1 MNILNI
7 WNTLQGFLFEKLVA
21 WKDEVICPNSHDWIM
36 IWPEICFPGCASSK
50 EPACKCRRH
59 ERLRLNPWVRKI
71 PSSRKWQL
79 TPVVLPGNPMDRGTW
94 WPTVHGV
101 ANSWTWLSDWARLD
115 SLTFLLSFPVWWRCL
130 CRALP
135 ASAPTKAEGE
145 VGVNAWGLQVE
156 GVLLQTQEAYRKL
169 HFLLIS
175 DGVLSLHQCSTTCPW
190 SSFAF

>member
-7 WNTLQGFLFEKLVA
+7 WNTLQGFLFEKIVA

-101 ANSWTWLSDWARLD
+101 ENSWTWLSTVGFTHLP
-115 SLTFLLSFPVWWRCL
+115 TEFPCL
-130 CRALP
+130 
-135 ASAPTKAEGE
+135 
-145 VGVNAWGLQVE
+145 VM
-156 GVLLQTQEAYRKL
+156 
-169 HFLLIS
+169 
-175 DGVLSLHQCSTTCPW
+175 LSLQSTASL
-190 SSFAF
+190 SSNKGRRRGGGKCMRFASGRSPSPNSGSL